1 MDTVTANPIT
11 HHIFLPLSPEA
22 RQLGLEL
29 DTMMKSASDISLSI
43 PIDCQGSRIAVTSK
57 DKKAFGNVELEDD
70 WTLDTR
76 NPRNWPI
83 SKKWAAV
90 SVVRS
95 SGRFYN
101 WMLRYAVSLRDDR
114 FQLIP
119 SSPPLSAL

>member
-1 MDTVTANPIT
+1 MDIANPVT
-11 HHIFLPLSPEA
+11 YHVSLLLSPEPK
-22 RQLGLEL
+22 QLGLEL
-29 DTMMKSASDISLSI
+29 DTMMKSVSDISHSM
-43 PIDCQGSRIAVTSK
+43 PIDGQGSHIAFTSK
-57 DKKAFGNVELEDD
+57 DKAFGDVELEDD

-101 WMLRYAVSLRDDR
+101 WMLRYMSLRHDR
-114 FQLIP
+114 FQFIP
-119 SSPPLSAL
+119 SSPLLLAL